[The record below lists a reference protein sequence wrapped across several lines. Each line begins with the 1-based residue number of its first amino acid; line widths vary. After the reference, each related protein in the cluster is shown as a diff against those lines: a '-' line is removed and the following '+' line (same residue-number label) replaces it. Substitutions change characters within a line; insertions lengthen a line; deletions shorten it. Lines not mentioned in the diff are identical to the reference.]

1 MRFSEADPSGG
12 YLIRAYGPDL
22 VQVGELRLE
31 RSLVLTPHRLL
42 ADWRPQTIAELQAA
56 DFDPVL
62 ALEPEI
68 ILLGTGSSLVF
79 PDPALYAQVLSRRVG
94 LEIMDTGAACR
105 TYNILMSE
113 GRRVAAAL
121 LLH

>member
-1 MRFSEADPSGG
+1 MKFSEADAADG
-12 YLIRAYGPDL
+12 YLIRAYEKGRI
-22 VQVGELRLE
+22 QVGD
-31 RSLVLTPHRLL
+31 RSYGTSLIIAPDRIIC
-42 ADWRPQTIAELQAA
+42 DWRPQSTDDLAAA
-56 DFDPVL
+56 DFAPVL

-68 ILLGTGSSLVF
+68 ILLGTGAEQVF
-79 PDPALYAQVLSRRVG
+79 PDPPAYKDVVARRVG

-121 LLH
+121 MMI